1 MARHENSVI
10 ALAESPFVSQFL
22 SGIEAFGNQLG
33 LVCRDGINR
42 TGGGCDHGSFLF
54 W

>member
-1 MARHENSVI
+1 MAGHENSVTTF
-10 ALAESPFVSQFL
+10 LESLRLSQFL
-22 SGIEAFGNQLG
+22 RGIEAFGDQLG

-42 TGGGCDHGSFLF
+42 TCCGGGHESFLS